1 MTKPLDIGF
10 NVAVRHIASRLF
22 PCGFDTTPDATLAPS
37 TLDGLK
43 AHIAATG
50 RMLVW
55 SGASDAT
62 IFACPE
68 TNHAFRA
75 WHDWCHWRFSL
86 PFDLAGERAA
96 AAVQKGHLAT
106 IYGRSHPDL
115 ARWQRLVDI
124 EVTGQVE
131 HYEATG
137 EFVEDQMAF
146 ALARLAA

>member
-22 PCGFDTTPDATLAPS
+22 PCGFDTTPDELFAPM

-43 AHIAATG
+43 DHIAATG

-55 SGASDAT
+55 EGASDGT
-62 IFACPE
+62 IFACAD
-68 TNHAFRA
+68 TNHHFRA
-75 WHDWCHWRFSL
+75 WHDWCHWRHDL
-86 PFDLAGERAA
+86 PFDLAGERAVA
-96 AAVQKGHLAT
+96 EVQKSHLAT
-106 IYGRSHPDL
+106 LYRGNPSL
-115 ARWQRLVDI
+115 ARWQRLIDI

-131 HYEATG
+131 HYHTTG
-137 EFVEDQMAF
+137 EFVADQMGF